1 MSKITKQNGNIAFDE
16 GSHKYWDVT
25 DNKKNFISVTTLIER
40 YAQPFDSE
48 YWSMYKALETLI
60 PAKDWAKEKKDIL
73 ERHVISVELLDKYKI
88 TEDKLM
94 EAQQKV
100 KDDWKANNLE
110 STTRGTA
117 IHAEIENSFYANGKN
132 VKLDKFG
139 IGGKFECRKDYTDL
153 DIENGVYP
161 EYLIHRISDDGI
173 LCLAGQIDLL
183 VKQGNDII
191 IGDWKT
197 NKEIKTK
204 GFFDSKEKSTQKM
217 KFPLNNLEECNLSH
231 YNLQLSTYAWMLQ
244 KINPEFNI
252 KKLFIWHIDH
262 DGKETKYEL
271 PYLKEEV
278 EKMLCHYK
286 KELMKQK
293 QREKYKPII
302 Y

>member
-73 ERHVISVELLDKYKI
+73 ERHVISAELLDKYKI

-100 KDDWKANNLE
+100 KDDWKAKNLE

-183 VKQGNDII
+183 VKQGNDIYI
-191 IGDWKT
+191 IDHKT
-197 NKEIKTK
+197 NKKIDQK
-204 GFFDSKEKSTQKM
+204 GFYDSKKKEEEHM
-217 KFPLNNLEECNLSH
+217 KFPLNNLPECNFSH
-231 YNLQLSTYAWMLQ
+231 YEMQLSTYAWMLQ
-244 KINPEFNI
+244 KLNPNFII
-252 KKLFIWHIDH
+252 KGLILNHFDH
-262 DGKETKYEL
+262 EGNNVQYQCQ
-271 PYLKEEV
+271 YRKEEV